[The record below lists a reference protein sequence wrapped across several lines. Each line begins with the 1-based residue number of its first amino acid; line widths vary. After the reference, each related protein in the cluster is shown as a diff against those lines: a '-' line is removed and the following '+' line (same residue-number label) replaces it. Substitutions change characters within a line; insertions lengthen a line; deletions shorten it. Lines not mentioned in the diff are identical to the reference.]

1 MCWCHFE
8 LTSIGRTKPFQ
19 SEPSQELANMHSS
32 LFREKNMYKT
42 KTAIE
47 LLTLCISD
55 WHMTLLSQIGTY
67 VFDMNLSTS
76 KMTWMWIYV
85 KSVSFFSMDIL
96 TLYNLPPKFSKR
108 GQQKF
113 INPSSC
119 SLMITNNTKCRFW
132 KFEPHYL
139 RQICRML
146 LLLQDQHRHDD
157 VDGCVWVVYYCFA
170 ETDIA
175 VFQQLQG
182 LLSLVRSERE
192 RDFIVFI

>member
-1 MCWCHFE
+1 MHFW
-8 LTSIGRTKPFQ
+8 LQYDTVVPNRDLCIRY
-19 SEPSQELANMHSS
+19 EPS
-32 LFREKNMYKT
+32 
-42 KTAIE
+42 
-47 LLTLCISD
+47 
-55 WHMTLLSQIGTY
+55 
-67 VFDMNLSTS
+67 S

-146 LLLQDQHRHDD
+146 LLLQDQHRHDV
-157 VDGCVWVVYYCFA
+157 VDGCVWVGS
-170 ETDIA
+170 I
-175 VFQQLQG
+175 
-182 LLSLVRSERE
+182 LLFCRDWHSGFPTTSRFVKPRQIRERE
-192 RDFIVFI
+192 TS

>member
-1 MCWCHFE
+1 MYFW
-8 LTSIGRTKPFQ
+8 LTYDTVVPNRD
-19 SEPSQELANMHSS
+19 
-32 LFREKNMYKT
+32 
-42 KTAIE
+42 
-47 LLTLCISD
+47 LCIR
-55 WHMTLLSQIGTY
+55 Y
-67 VFDMNLSTS
+67 EPTS

-170 ETDIA
+170 EIA

-192 RDFIVFI
+192 RLHSIYIVAEF

>member
-1 MCWCHFE
+1 
-8 LTSIGRTKPFQ
+8 
-19 SEPSQELANMHSS
+19 MHSRVC
-32 LFREKNMYKT
+32 LEKKICTYKT

-157 VDGCVWVVYYCFA
+157 VDGCVWVVYYCFV

-192 RDFIVFI
+192 RLHSIYIVAEF

>member
-19 SEPSQELANMHSS
+19 SEPSQELANMHSRVC
-32 LFREKNMYKT
+32 LEKKNMYKT
-42 KTAIE
+42 KNINIMHFW
-47 LLTLCISD
+47 LTYDTVVPNRDSCIR
-55 WHMTLLSQIGTY
+55 Y
-67 VFDMNLSTS
+67 EPTS
-76 KMTWMWIYV
+76 KMTWMRIYV

-146 LLLQDQHRHDD
+146 LLLQDQQSAPPRWCRWMCM
-157 VDGCVWVVYYCFA
+157 G
-170 ETDIA
+170 
-175 VFQQLQG
+175 G
-182 LLSLVRSERE
+182 
-192 RDFIVFI
+192 

>member
-67 VFDMNLSTS
+67 EFDMNLLPKWPGCESMS
-76 KMTWMWIYV
+76 RVYH
-85 KSVSFFSMDIL
+85 FFSMDIL

-170 ETDIA
+170 EIA

>member
-146 LLLQDQHRHDD
+146 LQDRRTTVDVMCVRTVLQRLTQRFPNNFK
-157 VDGCVWVVYYCFA
+157 VC
-170 ETDIA
+170 
-175 VFQQLQG
+175 
-182 LLSLVRSERE
+182 
-192 RDFIVFI
+192 

>member
-1 MCWCHFE
+1 
-8 LTSIGRTKPFQ
+8 
-19 SEPSQELANMHSS
+19 MHSRVC
-32 LFREKNMYKT
+32 LEKKNMYKT
-42 KTAIE
+42 KNINIMHFW
-47 LLTLCISD
+47 LTYDTVVPNRDSCIR
-55 WHMTLLSQIGTY
+55 Y
-67 VFDMNLSTS
+67 EPTS
-76 KMTWMWIYV
+76 KMTWMRIYV

-192 RDFIVFI
+192 RLHSMYEF